1 MRAIDIFREI
11 LRANKKGQCTG
22 IYSVCSAHETV
33 LKTAMLQ
40 AIEDNSI
47 LLIESTSNQVN
58 QNGGYTGMRPHDYAA
73 FVGRLAQEMD
83 FDSSMILLGGDH
95 LGPNT
100 WRHLPSGE
108 AMKRAK
114 ILVHE
119 YVKAGYQKIHLD
131 ASMFLADDQGD
142 RTKPLA
148 DEIVAGRTAEL
159 CSTAEHAWENFRQGC
174 PQPLYIIGTEVP
186 IPGGAGENKA
196 VKVTIAE
203 EAARTIAVAKKAF
216 NYRQLQS
223 AWQRVCGVVV
233 QPGVEFS
240 DDQVIDYIHEAAI
253 SLSREIKNHSNLV
266 YEAHSTDYQTP
277 QALAQMVPDHFCI
290 LKVGP
295 WLTFAYREALFA
307 LAQIE
312 KDLYED
318 KPDRQ
323 SFLRRQLEKIMVG
336 NPKHWERYYS
346 GSEGEKRL
354 KRKFS
359 YLDRSRYYWPDES
372 LGKITDKL
380 YSNLRKTGI
389 PLALISQYLPNQYL
403 QIRQGRINC
412 DPEALVFSKIREV
425 LAFYSE
431 ACCVKNNSVNTYRSI
446 PATT

>member
-1 MRAIDIFREI
+1 MSAIEIFRDI
-11 LRANKKGQCTG
+11 LMLNKKGKRTG
-22 IYSVCSAHETV
+22 IYSLCSAHETV
-33 LKTAMLQ
+33 LKAGMLQ
-40 AIEDNSI
+40 AREDNSI

-58 QNGGYTGMRPHDYAA
+58 QDGGYTGMQPHKFAA

-114 ILVHE
+114 ILIHE

-148 DEIVAGRTAEL
+148 DEIVAGRAAEL
-159 CSTAEHAWENFRQGC
+159 CSAAEQAWENFHQGC
-174 PQPLYIIGTEVP
+174 PQLLYIIGTEVP

-203 EAARTIAVAKKAF
+203 DAAKTIAVAKKAF
-216 NYRQLQS
+216 NYLQLQS
-223 AWQRVCGVVV
+223 AWERVCGVVV
-233 QPGVEFS
+233 QPGVAFNN
-240 DDQVIDYIHEAAI
+240 DRVLDYNHEAAI
-253 SLSREIKNHSNLV
+253 MLSDEIKNHANFV

-277 QALAQMVPDHFCI
+277 KALSQMIPNHFCI

-307 LAQIE
+307 LVEIE
-312 KDLYED
+312 KELLED
-318 KPDRQ
+318 NPKQQ
-323 SFLRRQLEKIMVG
+323 SFLRQHLEKIMID
-336 NPKHWERYYS
+336 NPSHWEKYYS
-346 GSEGEKRL
+346 GTASEKKL

-359 YLDRSRYYWPDES
+359 YLDRSRYYWPDAGLS
-372 LGKITDKL
+372 QVKDKL

-389 PLALISQYLPNQYL
+389 PLALISQYMPNQYL
-403 QIRQGRINC
+403 QVRQGRINC
-412 DPEALVFSKIREV
+412 DAEALVFSKIREV
-425 LAFYSE
+425 LSIYSD
-431 ACCVKNNSVNTYRSI
+431 ACGINNNPINT
-446 PATT
+446 